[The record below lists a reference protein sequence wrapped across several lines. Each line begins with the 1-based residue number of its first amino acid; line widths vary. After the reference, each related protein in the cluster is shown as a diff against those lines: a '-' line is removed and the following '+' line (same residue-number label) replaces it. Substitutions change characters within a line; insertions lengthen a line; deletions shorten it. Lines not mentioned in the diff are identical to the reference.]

1 MAFKMK
7 NPSIAKMVKMA
18 GDNRTAMKMKAEEA
32 AAMKMKKAAMK
43 LREEAAMKKAHEA
56 AMKLKKES
64 AMKAAK
70 PDFPDIDGDGN
81 TSESMKK
88 AAADKKSGMKMK
100 KSPAKMGHS
109 PKKMK
114 KSAMKLDKNK
124 EGSYTTHGNPSKY
137 TTASG
142 ESVSSA
148 NIDEGNLSTVKTG
161 SDGRKFV
168 VVQDATEKFKAGTK
182 LYLPKDSA
190 AKMKKSAMKLKT
202 FERKSGDLT
211 QSEEARR
218 RDRGEGRNPKQDR
231 RNFYNEKKTRRKV
244 EKSRKADAKARTAM
258 AEFDAKAPKTK
269 AAQDAMS
276 AKDAKKVGKLGKKAA
291 KAEKKARVKEAVAS
305 RQLSK
310 QGSDPNRPEVKTRM
324 GKGIDVDVKLPGRSN
339 VAKGQRKFGT
349 KTAGNIGRRKSTPDK
364 GGVSVKVVDKERRDN
379 TATRQ
384 ARKAYRQ
391 KTGLRG
397 AVNVR
402 RKAKGKDVI

>member
-7 NPSIAKMVKMA
+7 NPSVAKMVKMA

-43 LREEAAMKKAHEA
+43 LREEKAAMKLKEA

-114 KSAMKLDKNK
+114 KDSAMKK
-124 EGSYTTHGNPSKY
+124 
-137 TTASG
+137 
-142 ESVSSA
+142 V
-148 NIDEGNLSTVKTG
+148 
-161 SDGRKFV
+161 
-168 VVQDATEKFKAGTK
+168 
-182 LYLPKDSA
+182 
-190 AKMKKSAMKLKT
+190 KT
-202 FERKSGDLT
+202 FELKSSDLT
-211 QSEEARR
+211 QSEEERK

-258 AEFDAKAPKTK
+258 ENLEAKAPKTQ
-269 AAQDAMS
+269 AALDAMS
-276 AKDAKKVGKLGKKAA
+276 KKEAREVGKLGKKAA
-291 KAEKKARVKEAVAS
+291 KTAQKARVKEAVAQ

-310 QGSDPNRPEVKTRM
+310 KGVDATKPKRTKKEKFLPIAKISGIGKT
-324 GKGIDVDVKLPGRSN
+324 DVGATIKHKIKDVKSGD
-339 VAKGQRKFGT
+339 AKARKARN
-349 KTAGNIGRRKSTPDK
+349 K
-364 GGVSVKVVDKERRDN
+364 
-379 TATRQ
+379 ATRQ
-384 ARKAYRQ
+384 DDKAKRKSYRQ
-391 KTGLRG
+391 ATGLRG
-397 AVNVR
+397 GVNVR
-402 RKAKGKDVI
+402 RKAKGKEAI

>member
-7 NPSIAKMVKMA
+7 NPSIAKMVKAA
-18 GDNRTAMKMKAEEA
+18 GDNRVAMKMKAES
-32 AAMKMKKAAMK
+32 AMKMK
-43 LREEAAMKKAHEA
+43 EA
-56 AMKLKKES
+56 AMKLERDAAMKKYVSDAQRKAVHASKAES

-70 PDFPDIDGDGN
+70 PDYIDIDGDGN
-81 TSESMKK
+81 KTESMKQ

-100 KSPAKMGHS
+100 KESKYGKKHDKLRFKGHKARDKATDAFDAGKERKADRLDKRADKKLGKARDIRVKSAEKESPAKMGHS

-114 KSAMKLDKNK
+114 KD
-124 EGSYTTHGNPSKY
+124 
-137 TTASG
+137 
-142 ESVSSA
+142 
-148 NIDEGNLSTVKTG
+148 
-161 SDGRKFV
+161 
-168 VVQDATEKFKAGTK
+168 
-182 LYLPKDSA
+182 
-190 AKMKKSAMKLKT
+190 SAMKLKT

-218 RDRGEGRNPKQDR
+218 RDRGEGRNRKQDR

-258 AEFDAKAPKTK
+258 AEFEAKAPKTK

-276 AKDAKKVGKLGKKAA
+276 KKDAKKVGKLGKKAA
-291 KAEKKARVKEAVAS
+291 KAEQKARVKEAVAS

-324 GKGIDVDVKLPGRSN
+324 GKGLDVDVKLPGRSN

-349 KTAGNIGRRKSTPDK
+349 KAAGNIGRRKSTSDK

-379 TATRQ
+379 AATRQ

-402 RKAKGKDVI
+402 RKAKGKDAI